1 MPRHHERPPNAL
13 ARGTAKTDDIERARD
28 TATRAEP
35 DTARVQR
42 QLDEV
47 EATAESIREEVGA
60 LKSALGR
67 DDRIRASRPVR

>member
-28 TATRAEP
+28 TATAAEP
-35 DTARVQR
+35 DTARVRR

-60 LKSALGR
+60 LRIAVAP
-67 DDRIRASRPVR
+67 DDRVRPSRPAR

>member
-1 MPRHHERPPNAL
+1 MPRHQERTPNAL

-28 TATRAEP
+28 AASTAEP
-35 DTARVQR
+35 QTARVRR

-60 LKSALGR
+60 LKNALAR
-67 DDRIRASRPVR
+67 DDRVRASRSVR

>member
-13 ARGTAKTDDIERARD
+13 ARGTAKTDDIERARH
-28 TATRAEP
+28 TATTAEP
-35 DTARVQR
+35 DTARVRR

-60 LKSALGR
+60 LKNALAR
-67 DDRIRASRPVR
+67 DDRVRASRSVR

>member
-1 MPRHHERPPNAL
+1 MPRHQERTPNAL

-28 TATRAEP
+28 AASTAEP
-35 DTARVQR
+35 QTARVRR

-60 LKSALGR
+60 LKDALGR
-67 DDRIRASRPVR
+67 DDRVRASRSVR

>member
-28 TATRAEP
+28 TATTAEP
-35 DTARVQR
+35 DTARVRR

-60 LKSALGR
+60 LKDALGR
-67 DDRIRASRPVR
+67 DDRVRASRSVR

>member
-13 ARGTAKTDDIERARD
+13 ARGTAKTDDIERARH
-28 TATRAEP
+28 TATTAEP
-35 DTARVQR
+35 DTARVRR

-67 DDRIRASRPVR
+67 DDRVRASRSVR

>member
-1 MPRHHERPPNAL
+1 MPRHQERTPNAL

-28 TATRAEP
+28 AASTVEP
-35 DTARVQR
+35 QTARVRR

-60 LKSALGR
+60 LKDALGR
-67 DDRIRASRPVR
+67 DDRVRASRSVR

>member
-1 MPRHHERPPNAL
+1 MPRHHERPPTAL
-13 ARGTAKTDDIERARD
+13 ARGTAKADDIERARD
-28 TATRAEP
+28 TATTAEP

-67 DDRIRASRPVR
+67 DDRVRASRPAR

>member
-1 MPRHHERPPNAL
+1 MPRHHERHPNAL

-28 TATRAEP
+28 TATTAEP
-35 DTARVQR
+35 DTARVRR

-60 LKSALGR
+60 LKNALAR
-67 DDRIRASRPVR
+67 DDRVRASRSVR

>member
-1 MPRHHERPPNAL
+1 MPRHQERTPNAL

-28 TATRAEP
+28 AASTAEP
-35 DTARVQR
+35 QTARVRR

-67 DDRIRASRPVR
+67 DDRVRASRSVR

>member
-28 TATRAEP
+28 AATTAEP
-35 DTARVQR
+35 DTARVRR

-47 EATAESIREEVGA
+47 EATAENIREEVGA
-60 LKSALGR
+60 LKTALGR
-67 DDRIRASRPVR
+67 DDRVRPSRSVR